1 MTITAL
7 SMQNLLS
14 IVIAAAVTTIATAH
28 AADTPWRPRK
38 AVELVIGAQAGGAND
53 RMGRVLQ
60 KILTDSNALAVPIN
74 VINKPGQ
81 GQALSVA
88 YLNTHAGDPH
98 YLVVLGSSWVT
109 SAIHAGGGPP
119 HRDLTPIIKAFD
131 GDLVMYVNTASPM
144 RTVKDLATG
153 LAKDVGGHSFAFSTS
168 AGNSSHIALAELAR
182 MVGADAR
189 KLKVVVNASGSITA
203 TQVAG
208 GHVSA
213 GISSSGSAHAMS
225 STGKLRLIGA
235 LQAQRLPLL
244 PDVPTLREQGFDV
257 VAPTWFT
264 IFGPRGITPAQA
276 AYWEAVFTKAM
287 RGAEAKKFADTNNWS
302 IDLIGA
308 KDLPAVLD
316 KEYARLRK
324 TLAELGMVQ

>member
-1 MTITAL
+1 MKSLVYTL
-7 SMQNLLS
+7 
-14 IVIAAAVTTIATAH
+14 AAVLAFVTSAL
-28 AADTPWRPRK
+28 AADAPFKPRK
-38 AVELVIGAQAGGAND
+38 AVELIIGAQAGGAND
-53 RMGRVLQ
+53 RVGRVLQ
-60 KILTDSNALAVPIN
+60 KILTDSNAVPVPVN

-119 HRDLTPIIKAFD
+119 HRELTPIIKAFD
-131 GDLVMYVNTASPM
+131 GDLVMYVNSGSPVRSM
-144 RTVKDLATG
+144 KDLADAV
-153 LAKDVGGHSFAFSTS
+153 AKNIAAHSFAFSTS

-182 MVGADAR
+182 IVGADAR

-213 GISSSGSAHAMS
+213 GMSSSGSAHAMS
-225 STGKLRLIGA
+225 STGKLRLIGT
-235 LQAQRLPLL
+235 LQSQRLPML
-244 PDVPTLREQGFDV
+244 PDLPTLREQGYDV

-264 IFGPRGITPAQA
+264 LFGPKGLTPAQA
-276 AYWEAVFTKAM
+276 AYWEDVFIKAM
-287 RGAEAKKFADTNNWS
+287 RSAEAKKFADTNNWS

-324 TLAELGMVQ
+324 TLAELGMAQ

>member
-1 MTITAL
+1 MRYLCCCFFAAL
-7 SMQNLLS
+7 LFSGTRVQ
-14 IVIAAAVTTIATAH
+14 AT
-28 AADTPWRPRK
+28 DVPFKPRK

-53 RMGRVLQ
+53 RIGRVLQ
-60 KILTDSNALAVPIN
+60 KILTDTSALPVPLN

-88 YLNTHAGDPH
+88 YLNAHVGDPH

-109 SAIHAGGGPP
+109 SAIHAGGSAP
-119 HRDLTPIIKAFD
+119 HRDITPIIKAFD
-131 GDLVMYVNTASPM
+131 GDLVMYVNAGSPLRNM
-144 RTVKDLATG
+144 KDLADG
-153 LAKDVGGHSFAFSTS
+153 LAKNMGTHSFAFSTS
-168 AGNSSHIALAELAR
+168 AGNSSRIALAELAR
-182 MVGADAR
+182 IVGADAR

-208 GHVSA
+208 GHVST

-225 STGKLRLIGA
+225 STGKLRLIGT
-235 LQAQRLPLL
+235 LQAQRLPML
-244 PDVPTLREQGFDV
+244 PDLPTLREQGYDV

-264 IFGPRGITPAQA
+264 LFGPKGLAPAQA
-276 AYWEAVFTKAM
+276 AYWEEVFIKAM
-287 RGAEAKKFADTNNWS
+287 RSPEAKKFAETNNWS

-308 KDLPAVLD
+308 KALPAMLD

-324 TLAELGMVQ
+324 TLTDLGMVQ

>member
-1 MTITAL
+1 MQITLYWLTAAL
-7 SMQNLLS
+7 MIGTSAQ
-14 IVIAAAVTTIATAH
+14 
-28 AADTPWRPRK
+28 AADAPFKPRK
-38 AVELVIGAQAGGAND
+38 VVELVIGAQAGGAND
-53 RMGRVLQ
+53 RVGRVLQ
-60 KILTDSNALAVPIN
+60 KILTDTNAVPVPVN
-74 VINKPGQ
+74 VINRPGQ

-119 HRDLTPIIKAFD
+119 HRELTPIIKAFD
-131 GDLVMYVNTASPM
+131 GDLVMYVNTATPVRNM
-144 RTVKDLATG
+144 KDLADG
-153 LAKDVGGHSFAFSTS
+153 VAKNIAAHSFAFSTS

-182 MVGADAR
+182 IVGADAR

-213 GISSSGSAHAMS
+213 GMSSSGSAHAMS
-225 STGKLRLIGA
+225 STGKLRLIGT
-235 LQAQRLPLL
+235 LQSQRLPML
-244 PDVPTLREQGFDV
+244 PDLPTLREQGYDV

-264 IFGPRGITPAQA
+264 LFGPKGLTPAQA
-276 AYWEAVFTKAM
+276 AYWEEVITKAM
-287 RGAEAKKFADTNNWS
+287 RSAEAKKFAETNNWT

-316 KEYARLRK
+316 KEYARLRR
-324 TLAELGMVQ
+324 TLVELGMVQ

>member
-1 MTITAL
+1 
-7 SMQNLLS
+7 MQDFLYWF
-14 IVIAAAVTTIATAH
+14 AAALVMIAPAQ
-28 AADTPWRPRK
+28 AADAPWKPRK
-38 AVELVIGAQAGGAND
+38 AVELIIGAQAGGAND
-53 RMGRVLQ
+53 RVGRVLQ
-60 KILTDSNALAVPIN
+60 KILTDSNVLPVPVN

-119 HRDLTPIIKAFD
+119 HRDLTPLIKAFD
-131 GDLVMYVNTASPM
+131 GDLVMYVNAGSPVRSM
-144 RTVKDLATG
+144 KELAGG
-153 LAKDVGGHSFAFSTS
+153 LAKDISAISFAFSTS

-182 MVGADAR
+182 IVGADAR

-208 GHVSA
+208 GHVGA
-213 GISSSGSAHAMS
+213 GMSSSGSAHAMS

-244 PDVPTLREQGFDV
+244 PDLPTLREQGYDV

-264 IFGPRGITPAQA
+264 LFGPKGLTPVQA
-276 AYWEAVFTKAM
+276 AYWEDVFTKAM

-324 TLAELGMVQ
+324 TLVELGMVQ

>member
-1 MTITAL
+1 MQTILTVLLVAAFAMGTA
-7 SMQNLLS
+7 
-14 IVIAAAVTTIATAH
+14 AR
-28 AADTPWRPRK
+28 AADAPWKPRK

-53 RMGRVLQ
+53 RIGRVLQ
-60 KILTDSNALAVPIN
+60 RILTDTNALPVPVN

-88 YLNTHAGDPH
+88 YLNTHARDPH
-98 YLVVLGSSWVT
+98 YIVVLGSSWVT

-119 HRDLTPIIKAFD
+119 HRELTPIIKAFD
-131 GDLVMYVNTASPM
+131 GDLVMYVNTASPVRNM
-144 RTVKDLATG
+144 KDLAAS
-153 LAKDVGGHSFAFSTS
+153 LAKDIGGYSFAFSTS
-168 AGNSSHIALAELAR
+168 AGNSSHIALAEMAR
-182 MVGADAR
+182 IVGADAR

-225 STGKLRLIGA
+225 STGKLHLIGA

-244 PDVPTLREQGFDV
+244 PDVPTLRDQGYDV

-287 RGAEAKKFADTNNWS
+287 RSAEAKKFADTNNWT

-308 KDLPAVLD
+308 KDLPAQLD
-316 KEYARLRK
+316 REYARLRK
-324 TLAELGMVQ
+324 TLVELGMVQ